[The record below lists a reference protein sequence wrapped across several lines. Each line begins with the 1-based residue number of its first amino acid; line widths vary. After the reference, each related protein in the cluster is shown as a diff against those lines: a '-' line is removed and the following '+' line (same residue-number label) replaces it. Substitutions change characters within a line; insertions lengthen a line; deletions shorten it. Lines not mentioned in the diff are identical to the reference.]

1 MTDLLTLFDMPP
13 LETIQQP
20 PPVHTTPA
28 VHGFELRPYQQAL
41 VAELTEALTGNHRVM
56 LQLPT
61 GGGKTVIAGSLLAA
75 RADAPNAWL
84 THRDLLRSQTAAS
97 LERWNLDTID
107 ANSLP
112 ANRRSIT
119 PGVIT
124 ILSTAAR
131 SLPDAPHGHG
141 LMIVDEAHHSP
152 AKTWKTKLNEW
163 RGPVLGVTA
172 TPWRLNKRQGFHTLY
187 DQLITGPTVEELV
200 TLGALA
206 DATVI
211 RPTLGMNRDNLAT
224 SSTGDYTTASAEAEQ
239 ARMLHLQ
246 SAAEWHQTET
256 TRAGLDNP
264 RTLWYCASVAA
275 AQQLADD
282 LPDAAMIAAETPTAE
297 RTAIVEKLRTGELR
311 HVTSYEVLTE
321 GLDVPAVECVVL
333 LRPTTSLVVHMQMI
347 GRGIRPPGPVLILD
361 AARNCDTHGL
371 HTEPPRMVA
380 TTTRR
385 IHPERRRTVGQRMP
399 MGELR
404 KLAGPQQYANANC
417 APSQSEKCAKGAP
430 AGRRLTHYDT
440 IDLDPAQCRDCTTV
454 ATTYTGDSTRNAI
467 IHRLADIDR
476 TASTARAGEWF
487 LSRKGN
493 PTRFRHVRN
502 LDGARIKIWE
512 VVNRR
517 GKVLAQNP
525 DNPQG
530 NWQPAGYEIDPETIT

>member
-97 LERWNLDTID
+97 LDRWNLDTID

-246 SAAEWHQTET
+246 SAAEWHHIET
-256 TRAGLDNP
+256 GRAGLHNP

-275 AQQLADD
+275 AEQLADD
-282 LPDAAMIAAETPTAE
+282 LPDAAMIAAETPSAE
-297 RTAIVEKLRTGELR
+297 RTAIVEKLRSGELR

-371 HTEPPRMVA
+371 HTEPREWSLRPRDESTPKEGEPWASECPWENCGNLQPTAVRECSLCA
-380 TTTRR
+380 Q
-385 IHPERRRTVGQRMP
+385 PVGKVCE
-399 MGELR
+399 G
-404 KLAGPQQYANANC
+404 C
-417 APSQSEKCAKGAP
+417 ARW
-430 AGRRLTHYDT
+430 RRLTHYDT

-454 ATTYTGDSTRNAI
+454 ATAHTGDSTRNAI

-476 TASTARAGEWF
+476 TAATARAGEWF

-502 LDGARIKIWE
+502 LDGARVKIWE